1 MLKAVIDTNVFVSG
15 IFFSGPPFRI
25 LKAWQAGQFRIA
37 VSEEIL
43 DEYRRVVDELCAKLG
58 TIDLNAVW
66 ELFLIEAELVAS
78 YSF

>member
-1 MLKAVIDTNVFVSG
+1 VSSLKVVIDTNVFVSG

-25 LKAWQAGQFRIA
+25 LKAWQEGLFRIS

-58 TIDLNAVW
+58 KVDLDAIGN
-66 ELFLIEAELVAS
+66 FC
-78 YSF
+78 